1 MFDIVRQAQTQD
13 SSCFLELKEI
23 VFEMEHNEAP
33 EQTVFQQNSINTF
46 ERLVSTNKFSC
57 L

>member
-33 EQTVFQQNSINTF
+33 EQTVFQQNSRNTCM
-46 ERLVSTNKFSC
+46 NKLSC